1 MIQHPVEFTKMSGS
15 GNDFIIIDNR
25 RHQIDPTDARLPQ
38 WIAAVCRRK
47 LSVGADGLM
56 LIENDDQIDFKWHFF
71 NADGTRAEM
80 CGNGARCAAAF
91 AHGNA
96 IAGTRMQFRTDAGM
110 IEAWVTDS
118 QQVKLKM
125 TPPHDLTANI
135 DLTDTDGLALTVHHI
150 NTGVP
155 HIVAPCA
162 DVQTVDVVAR
172 GRRLRHHARFAPQ
185 GVNVNFVEILGRQR
199 LAVRT
204 YERGVED
211 ETLACG
217 TGAVAS
223 ALIGAHLHQ
232 MESPVAVLTR
242 SGSELSIYFD
252 HTNAE
257 FSDVYLEGDARR
269 IYTGW
274 LQPDAWR

>member
-1 MIQHPVEFTKMSGS
+1 MTRHPVEFTKMSGS

-25 RHQIDPTDARLPQ
+25 RLQIDPTDARLPE

-56 LIENDDQIDFKWHFF
+56 LIENDEQVDFKWHFF

-91 AHGNA
+91 AHHNA
-96 IAGTRMQFRTDAGM
+96 IADTQMRFRTDAGI
-110 IEAWVTDS
+110 IEAWVSDS
-118 QQVKLKM
+118 RRIKLKM
-125 TPPHDLTANI
+125 TPPHDLVTDI
-135 DLTDTDGLALTVHHI
+135 DISDTTHHTLTVHHI

-162 DVQTVDVVAR
+162 DIQTVDVVNR
-172 GRRLRHHARFAPQ
+172 GRHLRRHTHFAPQ
-185 GVNVNFVEILGRQR
+185 GVNVNFVETLGKQR

-223 ALIGAHLHQ
+223 ALITARLNR
-232 MESPVAVLTR
+232 MDSPIAVLTR
-242 SGSELSIYFD
+242 SGSELDIYFD
-252 HTNAE
+252 HTDAG
-257 FSDVYLEGDARR
+257 FSEVYLEGDARR
-269 IYTGW
+269 IYTGC
-274 LQPDAWR
+274 LQPDAWQ